1 MSADPRA
8 QQNIARHFRME
19 FEKQRAVAEKE
30 KHQQFR
36 EGITRLLSNYIL
48 YDIKR

>member
-1 MSADPRA
+1 MTTDPRA
-8 QQNIARHFRME
+8 QHNIARHFRLE
-19 FEKQRAVAEKE
+19 FEKQRAVTEKD